1 MLHTQSQ
8 NMGLSMI
15 LMGLAV
21 LLFGLIMLVKP
32 GWFRAFSVASL
43 EPHGGLGKE
52 AEATWVTW
60 HKRSAVFCVLIGL
73 CMMIGGAVR
82 MVKSGDPFGVHAT
95 PVQAMASFSMD
106 CAADEIELVNAYP
119 GPIWIRLS
127 HPSVFGVTKLRGVPQ
142 EVLPDGWLFSEAIP
156 ESHSVD
162 LHSTGEFI
170 SLAFGERVKLPL
182 FGVSSADC
190 GGGLS
195 SLPLSAQGH
204 ELRLENLQ
212 VAAAHCDRFQV
223 QVALYDDPEEQ
234 PAFVGWRA
242 CALEHGVKQ

>member
-21 LLFGLIMLVKP
+21 LLFGLIMLIKP
-32 GWFRAFSVASL
+32 GWFKAFSVASL
-43 EPHGGLGKE
+43 KPHGGLGEK
-52 AEATWVTW
+52 AEATWETW

-73 CMMIGGAVR
+73 GMMIGGGVR
-82 MVKSGDPFGVHAT
+82 LVKSGDPFDVHAT
-95 PVQAMASFSMD
+95 PVQALASFSMG
-106 CAADEIELVNAYP
+106 CAADEIELVNAHA

-127 HPSVFGVTKLRGVPQ
+127 YPSVFGVTQQRGVPQ
-142 EVLPDGWLFSEAIP
+142 EILPDGWLFSEAIP
-156 ESHSVD
+156 ESHSVV
-162 LHSTGEFI
+162 LRGSEVI

-195 SLPLSAQGH
+195 SLPLSAQGR

-223 QVALYDDPEEQ
+223 QVALYDDPEKQ

-242 CALEHGVKQ
+242 CALEHGVK